1 MIVEWWFAMRIAKCR
16 QAVLP
21 FDEALHLQLRSSV
34 VEILA
39 QSVFSHSL
47 DPKRT
52 LAPFLLSKPLY
63 HEPLL
68 GEHTDEI
75 LGRCPAR

>member
-1 MIVEWWFAMRIAKCR
+1 M
-16 QAVLP
+16 
-21 FDEALHLQLRSSV
+21 
-34 VEILA
+34 
-39 QSVFSHSL
+39 
-47 DPKRT
+47 